1 MSHPSPALLLDAN
14 DREVRAM
21 EDAVG
26 RRALPLSIRVR
37 SGEQALLW
45 NEVHP
50 CDACII
56 APELPGLTGAQTM
69 VRLHDRQSRLPVV
82 VLSRAHGADP
92 RR

>member
-1 MSHPSPALLLDAN
+1 MSHPSPVLLVEDN
-14 DREVRAM
+14 DREVRALD
-21 EDAVG
+21 DALG
-26 RRALPLSIRVR
+26 RRALPLPIRVR
-37 SGEQALLW
+37 SSEQALLW
-45 NEVHP
+45 SEFYP

-56 APELPGLTGAQTM
+56 APEPPSMVGAQTM